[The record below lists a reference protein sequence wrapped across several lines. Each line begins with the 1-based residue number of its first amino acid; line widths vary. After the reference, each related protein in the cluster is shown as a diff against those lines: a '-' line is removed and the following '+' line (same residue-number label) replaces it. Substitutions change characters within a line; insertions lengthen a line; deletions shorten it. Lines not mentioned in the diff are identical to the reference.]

1 MKKLVRNGR
10 QWVLGVLILVVLAA
24 SAGAQTLRAP
34 ITKKQ
39 VKRAAPP
46 PPIYKKPVDGVIPR
60 AFQQGGNPFQMLNPY
75 ASAAK
80 YGTAEEHVVLDPE
93 TGKWKGIKLFTFNF

>member
-1 MKKLVRNGR
+1 MKRLTRIGSC
-10 QWVLGVLILVVLAA
+10 WALCGSILFALAA
-24 SAGAQTLRAP
+24 SAGAQTLGAP

-39 VKRAAPP
+39 VKRPAPP
-46 PPIYKKPVDGVIPR
+46 PPIYKKKVDGVVPR
-60 AFQQGGNPFQMLNPY
+60 AFQQGGNPLQMLNPY
-75 ASAAK
+75 APAK